1 MMEFMIGIDLD
12 DYKDEEEL
20 SLVLEQIGINNEY
33 IDILI
38 NDLITYDEIYEFID
52 SVDKIKKI

>member
-1 MMEFMIGIDLD
+1 MMEFMLGIDLD

-38 NDLITYDEIYEFID
+38 SDLITYDEIYEFID

>member
-52 SVDKIKKI
+52 SVDKI

>member
-20 SLVLEQIGINNEY
+20 SLVLEQIEINNEY